1 MERQATD
8 LEKMKNTY
16 LIKDFNSEYVK
27 TFTIQ

>member
-1 MERQATD
+1 MERQVTD